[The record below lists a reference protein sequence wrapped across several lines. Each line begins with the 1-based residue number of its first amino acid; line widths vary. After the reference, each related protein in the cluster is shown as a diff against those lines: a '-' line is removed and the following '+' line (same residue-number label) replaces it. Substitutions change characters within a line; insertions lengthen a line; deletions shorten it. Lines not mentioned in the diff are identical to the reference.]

1 MQIVEQPHLKRAP
14 GSSAF
19 DDEGVA
25 TRANPLVIDGVLE
38 RYILGSY
45 SARKLGLSSTGNAG
59 GVHNLTV
66 TPNAGALDELFADMG
81 TGLYVTEL
89 LGQGVSLLTGD
100 YSRGA
105 AGFWIENGQIAY
117 PVHEITIAGNL
128 KQMFAGIIAIGSD
141 VDTRG
146 NVRTGPLRLAEMTI
160 AGDSGGDED

>member
-1 MQIVEQPHLKRAP
+1 MQIVEQPHLKRGP
-14 GSSAF
+14 GSTAY

-25 TRANPLVIDGVLE
+25 TRANPLVVDGVLE

-45 SARKLGLSSTGNAG
+45 SARKLGLTSTGNAG

-89 LGQGVSLLTGD
+89 LGHGVSLITGD

-105 AGFWIENGQIAY
+105 AGFWIENGRIAY

-128 KQMFAGIIAIGSD
+128 KQMFSDIIAIGSD

-146 NVRTGPLRLAEMTI
+146 NVRTGPLRLREMMI

>member
-1 MQIVEQPHLKRAP
+1 MAP
-14 GSSAF
+14 
-19 DDEGVA
+19 
-25 TRANPLVIDGVLE
+25 RANPLIVDGVLE

-59 GVHNLTV
+59 GVHNLSI
-66 TPNAGALDELFADMG
+66 TPSAGALSELFADMG

-105 AGFWIENGQIAY
+105 AGYWVENGRIAY

-128 KQMFAGIIAIGSD
+128 REMFASVIAVGNEI
-141 VDTRG
+141 DTRG
-146 NVRTGPLRLAEMTI
+146 NVRSGPVQLAEMTI
-160 AGDSGGDED
+160 AGESNNDDE